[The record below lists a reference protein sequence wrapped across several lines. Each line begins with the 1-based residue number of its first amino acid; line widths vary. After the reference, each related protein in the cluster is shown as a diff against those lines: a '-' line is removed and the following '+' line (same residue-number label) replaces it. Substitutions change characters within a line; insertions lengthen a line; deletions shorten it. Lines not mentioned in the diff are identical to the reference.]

1 MDYKN
6 KVQVGD
12 VVKIALLNSGGI
24 RTSVLGEVVGVR
36 ADYSNPDQRAVLVR
50 NLELWI
56 VLGDDLEIEQI

>member
-56 VLGDDLEIEQI
+56 VLGDDVEIEQI

>member
-56 VLGDDLEIEQI
+56 VLGDDVEIEEI